1 MNAIKP
7 ALALSA
13 AVLLAACAGNAPV
26 VQTETRY
33 DSATQARVRLYGQ
46 NQKPARLISGIDCEH
61 NRRGTTVSVGR
72 SLGDAFGSFTGTAQS
87 SSIGIPETEIS
98 RHIGERNGLM
108 SRAVFREYVVAA
120 GKPANVQS
128 AYIGLTHSDRPA
140 NSMAESHL
148 VMKEGS
154 CRSRLASFV
163 PQAGRDYEVVGATG
177 RACGMAV
184 FEVAA
189 DGSTQPVALQE
200 AFRCRRR

>member
-1 MNAIKP
+1 MNAMNP
-7 ALALSA
+7 FLALSVFA
-13 AVLLAACAGNAPV
+13 LLTACAANAPV
-26 VQTETRY
+26 VQTETSY
-33 DSATQARVRLYGQ
+33 DPATQARVRLYGQ

-72 SLGDAFGSFTGTAQS
+72 SFGDAFGSFAGTAQS

-128 AYIGLTHSDRPA
+128 FYNGF
-140 NSMAESHL
+140 SHTPNMMTPKPL
-148 VMKEGS
+148 YLIFHEGS

-177 RACGMAV
+177 RACGVAV

>member
-1 MNAIKP
+1 MKP
-7 ALALSA
+7 FLALS
-13 AVLLAACAGNAPV
+13 VCTRLTACAANAPV

-33 DSATQARVRLYGQ
+33 DPATQARVRLYGQ
-46 NQKPARLISGIDCEH
+46 NQKPARLVSGIDCEH
-61 NRRGTTVSVGR
+61 NRRGTAVSVGR
-72 SLGDAFGSFTGTAQS
+72 SLGDAFSSFAGTAQS

-98 RHIGERNGLM
+98 RHISERNGLM

-128 AYIGLTHSDRPA
+128 SYIGLTHSNRPA
-140 NSMAESHL
+140 NPMAESYL

-154 CRSRLASFV
+154 CHSQLASFV

-177 RACGMAV
+177 RACGVAV

-189 DGSTQPVALQE
+189 DGSTQAVALQD